1 MLHLQL
7 HRRCPPRALL
17 GGGVAGHGDQR
28 DSLAAVM
35 PLTQQ
40 DVPIGGGGGR
50 RRRKAVAQMAD
61 PAVAEEVGVALGV
74 RHVVHA
80 GTEEVGVAVDVGQDL
95 LSSRC
100 LHLIVLR
107 LHVGEEEKRYKK

>member
-17 GGGVAGHGDQR
+17 GRGVAGHGDQR
-28 DSLAAVM
+28 DSFVAVV

-40 DVPIGGGGGR
+40 DVSVGGGSSR

-61 PAVAEEVGVALGV
+61 PAVAEEVGVTLGV

-107 LHVGEEEKRYKK
+107 LHVGEEEKR